1 MQGGQYQFIDVLGT
15 GDHGEVWRARDRST
29 DRLVAIKVLFPQLAE
44 DPRLVDR
51 FQRARPLL
59 TGLWHPGIARLL
71 DVVIEGDRLELVTDL
86 VPGVDLRRHLP
97 VSPQRA
103 VRIAASLAGA
113 LAAAH
118 RVGVVHGDI
127 KPSNVIIPDRE
138 GEPAVLT
145 DFSVALFVRAGRART
160 SLYHPPDEIEGAV
173 PGPAGD
179 VYALGMLLQD
189 MVAHPDG
196 ELPSVAIS
204 SVVAECLHPDP
215 AARLDA
221 RGLHDRLLAL
231 PFDPAFSRVPVSA
244 PPLPPL
250 PPPAPPPLPP
260 SPVHAA
266 PPTERRPRLPLVV
279 GVGLTALVLTAVG
292 IVFALK
298 SGPSDLGL
306 APPASAAQGPP
317 TLPAPAAT
325 WTQPG
330 GAAFVEY
337 WFAALNYAVRT
348 GDTSAVTGV
357 TNQACGG
364 CRPTLDAIRD
374 GYADGGSLTG
384 GQYLVR
390 DVRTSS
396 LWTNDRPVYDVT
408 IDRSPRSSLD
418 HAGATKKTVA
428 ALAFANCT
436 LILEWVEGKW
446 RVLEIPTSECMG

>member
-1 MQGGQYQFIDVLGT
+1 MQGGRYQFIDVLGP

-29 DRLVAIKVLFPQLAE
+29 DRLVAVKVLFPQLAA
-44 DPRLVDR
+44 DLRLVDR

-59 TGLWHPGIARLL
+59 SGLWHPGIARLL
-71 DVVIEGDRLELVTDL
+71 DVVIEEDRLELVTDL
-86 VPGVDLRRHLP
+86 IPGVDLRRHLP

-113 LAAAH
+113 LEAAH

-127 KPSNVIIPDRE
+127 KPSNVIIPDLE

-145 DFSVALFVRAGRART
+145 DFSVALFVRAGRGRT

-196 ELPSVAIS
+196 ELPSVGIS
-204 SVVAECLHPDP
+204 SVVAECLLPDP
-215 AARLDA
+215 AARPDARRLHERLVSLPLDA
-221 RGLHDRLLAL
+221 AS
-231 PFDPAFSRVPVSA
+231 SRVPV
-244 PPLPPL
+244 PPPAPL

-266 PPTERRPRLPLVV
+266 PPTERRPRLPLLVA
-279 GVGLTALVLTAVG
+279 VGLTALVLAAVG
-292 IVFALK
+292 IVFAMK
-298 SGPSDLGL
+298 SGPS
-306 APPASAAQGPP
+306 APAVTSPTSAAQGPP

-337 WFAALNYAVRT
+337 WFATLNYAVRT

-357 TNQACGG
+357 TNPACGG
-364 CRPTLDAIRD
+364 CRPAFDVIRD

-384 GQYLVR
+384 GLFLVR

-396 LWTNDRPVYDVT
+396 LWTKDRPVYDVT
-408 IDRSPRSSLD
+408 IDRAPRSNLD
-418 HAGATKKTVA
+418 HSGATTKTVA
-428 ALAFANCT
+428 ALAFSNCT
-436 LILEWVEGKW
+436 LILEWVAGKW
-446 RVLEIPTSECMG
+446 RLLEIPMSECMG